1 MRRLF
6 EFMVFLDRQDVM
18 AKVSKP
24 LTKSQVMA
32 AIADDTGMAKKQVAA
47 VFESLGKQMK
57 KALGRSGPGAFVIP
71 GLVKVEKKKVPAR
84 PARTGVPNP
93 FRPGET
99 MDIAAKPASVK
110 VKVRALK
117 GLKDM
122 A

>member
-1 MRRLF
+1 
-6 EFMVFLDRQDVM
+6 M
-18 AKVSKP
+18 AKANKP
-24 LTKSQVMA
+24 LTKAQVMA
-32 AIADDTGMAKKQVAA
+32 AIAEDTGMAKKEVAA
-47 VFESLGKQMK
+47 VLESLGKQMK

-71 GLVKVEKKKVPAR
+71 GLVKIEKKKVPAR
-84 PARTGVPNP
+84 PARKGVPNP

-122 A
+122 V